1 MQLCVPGKTQI
12 LWCRSCAG
20 KVNGVQYKKKYAG
33 KRNPSRWKNKGDTMK
48 QTLQRTGWRARLWH
62 VLPWLWIAAGYLFD
76 LWYQLVPGR
85 WIVDSDLASEM
96 VLADLLNQEGSIIST
111 NWYYST
117 ELKVVNLQWFYRLG
131 LLLFPDHWY
140 MARAFGMAIA
150 LALYAGALLFLA
162 NSAGLGRAGLWM
174 TGTLLWPFGQRYLI
188 YALYGGYYLVYTF
201 FYMLVLALLLRSSK
215 ADTKG
220 CARLWILACLV
231 CVVASLNGV
240 KQLMVFH
247 APLFLATGVV
257 LALAL
262 HDCGAT
268 DWRSALAACRVQVL
282 LFAGSLLTAVC
293 CAVGYFVS
301 SSILSRLYDFKS
313 YSFITWN
320 RSEDWFTL
328 DRILMD
334 FFHEFGY
341 RDGAGLFHFSGIATG
356 VGLLLGAFMFLCMVR
371 LVLRLRSLQVI
382 DQILVLLL
390 VFMVLVCGV
399 CYTYF
404 QEYYQYFWLMNMPVA
419 IAVMAVE
426 LKTEKFHLPGMRQAS
441 AVVLACAFTLCAVHT
456 VRREIET
463 PTLAHKGLD
472 AVANWLVDNGYTEG
486 YATFWNCNALIE
498 LSSGKLDVW
507 TLLSLNDDVVPD
519 WLQKKDHLTTDPQQP
534 FLVVDTQTDGDL
546 DKMGLLTYGD
556 GEKVYDDG
564 RYLVYAFDS
573 AAEVHAA
580 AEIAQSPAH

>member
-1 MQLCVPGKTQI
+1 
-12 LWCRSCAG
+12 
-20 KVNGVQYKKKYAG
+20 
-33 KRNPSRWKNKGDTMK
+33 MK
-48 QTLQRTGWRARLWH
+48 ETLQRTGWRARLWRA
-62 VLPWLWIAAGYLFD
+62 LPWLWIAAGYLLD

-96 VLADLLNQEGSIIST
+96 ILSNLLNQEGSIIST

-131 LLLFPDHWY
+131 LILFPDHWY

-150 LALYAGALLFLA
+150 LALYAGALLLLA

-174 TGTLLWPFGQRYLI
+174 TGTLLWPFGQRYLV

-201 FYMLVLALLLRSSK
+201 FYMLVLALLLRSCK
-215 ADTKG
+215 TDGKRRV
-220 CARLWILACLV
+220 RLWGVACLV

-247 APLFLATGVV
+247 APLFLAAGVV
-257 LALAL
+257 LVLAL

-268 DWRSALAACRVQVL
+268 SWRAALAACRVQVRF
-282 LFAGSLLTAVC
+282 FAGTLLTAVC
-293 CAVGYFVS
+293 CAAGYFVS
-301 SSILSRLYDFKS
+301 SSILSKLYDFKS

-320 RSEDWFTL
+320 RSSDWFSL
-328 DRILMD
+328 DSIIMD

-341 RDGAGLFHFSGIATG
+341 RNGAGLFHFSGIAAG

-371 LVLRLRSLQVI
+371 LLLRLRSLQMT

-399 CYTYF
+399 SYTYF
-404 QEYYQYFWLMNMPVA
+404 QEYYQYFWLMNLPIG

-426 LKTEKFHLPGMRQAS
+426 LKTEKFRLPGVRQGA
-441 AVVLACAFTLCAVHT
+441 AVLLTCAFTLCAVNT
-456 VRREIET
+456 VRQKIEK

-472 AVANWLVDNGYTEG
+472 TVATWLVDNGYTEG

-498 LSSGKLDVW
+498 LSSGQLDVW
-507 TLLSLNDDVVPD
+507 TLVNLSDDVQPD

-534 FLVVDTQTDGDL
+534 FLLIDTETDGAAEE
-546 DKMGLLTYGD
+546 MGLVEYGD
-556 GEKVYDDG
+556 CEKVYDDG
-564 RYLVYAFDS
+564 RYEVYAFAS
-573 AAEVHAA
+573 AADVHAA
-580 AEIAQSPAH
+580 ADLAQAAK